1 MSLLFVTGDALNAR
15 LEEVRCL
22 FANLTLEEV
31 EHRRACVLQV
41 KRRLSGSLS
50 LGAYQYLNLCIE
62 HAESLIIASA
72 VAGDILSDESVDAIT
87 AVATTDDQAA
97 LNTAHSLLGSSKDPA
112 VVASLDEAT
121 LRYASATDR

>member
-1 MSLLFVTGDALNAR
+1 MSLVFVTGDALSAR
-15 LEEVRCL
+15 LDEVRRL

-41 KRRLSGSLS
+41 KRRLSGQLS

-72 VAGDILSDESVDAIT
+72 VTGDILSDESVDAIT
-87 AVATTDDQAA
+87 ARATADFGSA
-97 LNTAHSLLGSSKDPA
+97 LNATHSLLGSSNDPGVNA
-112 VVASLDEAT
+112 LLDEAT
-121 LRYASATDR
+121 IRYASTDC